1 LHLRNAQEE
10 EEDDSEG
17 PAGAGSGAGGGGGGG
32 GSSKRVKAK
41 GGDDDDDDGGLI
53 ADSITLNVDV
63 GTKTDAKG
71 DLTNFPL
78 SPSTL
83 TALKQ
88 KCACCVHA
96 VCVEAWVCLWRLTL
110 AVLCQAGTRVCLE

>member
-1 LHLRNAQEE
+1 MHFCNVQEE
-10 EEDDSEG
+10 EEEEDSAG
-17 PAGAGSGAGGGGGGG
+17 PAGAGSGAGGGGGGGGG

-96 VCVEAWVCLWRLTL
+96 VCVEAWACVCGGTAPGRD
-110 AVLCQAGTRVCLE
+110 AGVS